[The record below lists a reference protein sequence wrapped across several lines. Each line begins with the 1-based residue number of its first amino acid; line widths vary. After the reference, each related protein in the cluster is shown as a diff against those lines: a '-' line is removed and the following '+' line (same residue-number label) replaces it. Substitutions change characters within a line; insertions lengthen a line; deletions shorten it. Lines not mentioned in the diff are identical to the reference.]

1 PAVEARFA
9 FPGPHLLA
17 LWKHVCLG
25 WLGDASRA
33 EFALP
38 WRLAPHLLTPA
49 GGAPPE
55 RFAPVIRLEF
65 DGDPLTL
72 VERDTSDYNAGSP
85 AVGEVWVERGGQRLK
100 LESPPAAGAR
110 LIAHVVPLF
119 RCVVAAE
126 DVARQYRAPGRE
138 PRKSVLL
145 QAAESAHRRHR
156 PPARTRRA
164 CRPRPGHPARI
175 CRLWIHRDT
184 FRHRGARRRRVLLRP
199 LALLHLRRQAARR
212 VDSPHRAPRPLRA
225 RRVDRHRGRALQL

>member
-1 PAVEARFA
+1 MSFALLTSGVPAPPTLDGLHLNGIAADSLEVIERELVGTIALAAGGTREQRLAPDPGQPVIRRWYQVTLDYRHLADLAPAVEARFA

-126 DVARQYRAPGRE
+126 DVARQYRDPVRE
-138 PRKSVLL
+138 PRKIVLL
-145 QAAESAHRRHR
+145 EAA
-156 PPARTRRA
+156 
-164 CRPRPGHPARI
+164 
-175 CRLWIHRDT
+175 
-184 FRHRGARRRRVLLRP
+184 
-199 LALLHLRRQAARR
+199 
-212 VDSPHRAPRPLRA
+212 
-225 RRVDRHRGRALQL
+225 